1 MWRKLYLINFFWKES
16 FIMHLFK
23 AIDHIQLAAPKGCED
38 TARKFFIDILGF
50 EEMEKPEELKKRGGV
65 WFRNGGTQVHI
76 GVEEPF
82 APAKKAHPAFEVANI
97 EALKIHLLANGVE
110 VIEDNNLPG
119 ANRFYTADP
128 FGNRIEILEWI

>member
-1 MWRKLYLINFFWKES
+1 MV
-16 FIMHLFK
+16 FIMYRFK

-82 APAKKAHPAFEVANI
+82 VPAKKAHPAFEVADI
-97 EALKIHLLANGVE
+97 EALKKHLLANGVE

>member
-1 MWRKLYLINFFWKES
+1 MFV
-16 FIMHLFK
+16 FK
-23 AIDHIQLAAPKGCED
+23 AIDHIQLAAPKGSED
-38 TARKFFIDILGF
+38 RARKFFIDILGF
-50 EEMEKPEELKKRGGV
+50 EEMEKPEELKKRGGA
-65 WFRNGGTQVHI
+65 WFRYGNTQIHV

-82 APAKKAHPAFEVANI
+82 SPAKKAHPAFEVENI
-97 EALKIHLLANGVE
+97 ESLKKHLIKHGVE